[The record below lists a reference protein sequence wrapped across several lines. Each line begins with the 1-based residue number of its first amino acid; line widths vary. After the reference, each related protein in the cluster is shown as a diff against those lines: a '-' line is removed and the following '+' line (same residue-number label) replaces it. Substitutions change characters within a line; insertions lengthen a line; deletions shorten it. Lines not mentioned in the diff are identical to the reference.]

1 MKYTN
6 ILITGSNGFIGSN
19 LVSRLESRNDIN
31 IFKYTRS
38 SSLDDLKEYLIKCDI
53 VFHFAG
59 EVRPNSTAKEM
70 QDSNTNLTKS
80 IVDLLI
86 FHNRRVPILYT
97 SSIHAGKTEN
107 SYGKTK
113 KESEDII
120 REYCKDSDVE
130 AFIYRLPHIF
140 GEGCKPNYNSVITT
154 WIYNT
159 INNLDIVIYDKEFRM
174 TYVYVQDLIDTI
186 MIIIESGF
194 GLVNLPEYKV
204 TLGEVAKLLHDFHSN
219 HSNYMIDNDD
229 EFKRKLLLTYK
240 SYEKNTK

>member
-19 LVSRLESRNDIN
+19 LVSRLDSRNDIN

-113 KESEDII
+113 KESEDVI

-174 TYVYVQDLIDTI
+174 TYVYVQDLIDDFVSI
-186 MIIIESGF
+186 LRVGHASEELIK
-194 GLVNLPEYKV
+194 YKV
-204 TLGEVAKLLHDFHSN
+204 TLGYVLEKLNRMNRNSANFTCLSEEDGEFYCKLHS
-219 HSNYMIDNDD
+219 
-229 EFKRKLLLTYK
+229 TYK
-240 SYEKNTK
+240 SYLA